1 MNARHEL
8 WTASLAR
15 KIVRN
20 PRSAVLALCGLG
32 IATVAIGT
40 ALAQDSDQQIR
51 CMQLQQELASA
62 QGGGAGRDALPGI
75 EKQIQDATRVFQGT
89 KAAMEDAG
97 CYESF
102 FIFGRGLVRSPK
114 CLSMNDRVEAARR
127 QVDQLQDQRDAI
139 LGGGGNRS
147 RQADLQDALARN
159 GCGRQAP
166 QQARRD
172 SGGGGF
178 FNWFGGG
185 GGGHDE
191 QSAQPEA
198 PVYRSIDPNGRYRAV
213 CVRTCDG
220 FFFPITYSTYANQL
234 AQDATMCQ
242 ANCAAPSELYVYRNP
257 GQEIDQAISLNGT
270 AYKDLPNAFKYR
282 KEYVKGCSCKESE
295 YNPTEIEA
303 ASQKAEAT
311 PAPGKP
317 GAKKKASA
325 PDAPAAEAAAPA
337 ADAQQPPTQL
347 NLEMTGTAANAP
359 AEQAAAPA
367 PPPAPA
373 AAAAP
378 AQPAAPAPQAQQSS
392 MTKSKAA
399 Q

>member
-1 MNARHEL
+1 
-8 WTASLAR
+8 
-15 KIVRN
+15 
-20 PRSAVLALCGLG
+20 
-32 IATVAIGT
+32 
-40 ALAQDSDQQIR
+40 
-51 CMQLQQELASA
+51 
-62 QGGGAGRDALPGI
+62 
-75 EKQIQDATRVFQGT
+75 
-89 KAAMEDAG
+89 
-97 CYESF
+97 
-102 FIFGRGLVRSPK
+102 
-114 CLSMNDRVEAARR
+114 
-127 QVDQLQDQRDAI
+127 
-139 LGGGGNRS
+139 
-147 RQADLQDALARN
+147 
-159 GCGRQAP
+159 
-166 QQARRD
+166 
-172 SGGGGF
+172 
-178 FNWFGGG
+178 
-185 GGGHDE
+185 
-191 QSAQPEA
+191 
-198 PVYRSIDPNGRYRAV
+198 
-213 CVRTCDG
+213 
-220 FFFPITYSTYANQL
+220 
-234 AQDATMCQ
+234 MCQ

-325 PDAPAAEAAAPA
+325 PAAEAAAPP
-337 ADAQQPPTQL
+337 ADAQQAPTQL

-367 PPPAPA
+367 SPPDPA

-392 MTKSKAA
+392 MTKSKSA